1 MDDAWAVDN
10 PAEGGVAAAADNAWA
25 ADNNNALADANA
37 WNNGGDAAWNHDNY
51 SATAAGMAAAGEG
64 RVIVSFKVGL
74 QNVILLLGCD
84 FSLFF

>member
-1 MDDAWAVDN
+1 MDDGWAADN
-10 PAEGGVAAAADNAWA
+10 PAEGAVAAATDNAWA